1 LGSDDDNIGHDI
13 SFAFWKNR
21 AIYSDTRAAMKPLNH
36 VCRWTGRRRYA
47 TKDQIKGETMGII
60 LRWLGAFLLL
70 SATYNPT
77 QINFTRW
84 AEANWQTQM
93 PLTLLLG
100 LLLGVGYMIYIGA
113 TLRSIG
119 TFGIL
124 LVGAIVAALVWV
136 LIDYQ
141 ILTLQNPSLNL
152 WLGILALSVVLG
164 IGLSWS
170 IIRQRISGQATVDE
184 VQE

>member
-1 LGSDDDNIGHDI
+1 
-13 SFAFWKNR
+13 
-21 AIYSDTRAAMKPLNH
+21 
-36 VCRWTGRRRYA
+36 
-47 TKDQIKGETMGII
+47 MGII
-60 LRWLGAFLLL
+60 LRWLGAFVLL

-93 PLTLLLG
+93 PLTILLG

-119 TFGIL
+119 AFGII
-124 LVGAIVAALVWV
+124 LVAAIVAALVWV

-141 ILTLQNPSLNL
+141 ILTLQNPQLNL
-152 WLGILALSVVLG
+152 WLGIFALSVVLG

-170 IIRQRISGQATVDE
+170 IIRQRLSGQATVDE

>member
-1 LGSDDDNIGHDI
+1 
-13 SFAFWKNR
+13 
-21 AIYSDTRAAMKPLNH
+21 
-36 VCRWTGRRRYA
+36 
-47 TKDQIKGETMGII
+47 MGIL
-60 LRWLGAFLLL
+60 LRWFGAFALLA
-70 SATYNPT
+70 ATYNPT
-77 QINFTRW
+77 QWNFTRW
-84 AEANWQTQM
+84 AESNWNSQM

-119 TFGIL
+119 AFGIIL
-124 LVGAIVAALVWV
+124 VAAIVGALIWV
-136 LIDYQ
+136 LIDYN
-141 ILTLQNPSLNL
+141 ILTLQNPQLNL
-152 WLGILALSVVLG
+152 WLGIFALSVVLG

>member
-1 LGSDDDNIGHDI
+1 
-13 SFAFWKNR
+13 
-21 AIYSDTRAAMKPLNH
+21 
-36 VCRWTGRRRYA
+36 
-47 TKDQIKGETMGII
+47 MGILI
-60 LRWLGAFLLL
+60 RILGAFALL

-77 QINFTRW
+77 PWNFVRW
-84 AEANWQTQM
+84 AQTGWTTQM
-93 PLTLLLG
+93 PLTLLFG
-100 LLLGVGYMIYIGA
+100 LLLAVGYLVYIGA

-119 TFGIL
+119 AFGIV
-124 LVGAIVAALVWV
+124 LVAAIVGALVWV

>member
-1 LGSDDDNIGHDI
+1 
-13 SFAFWKNR
+13 
-21 AIYSDTRAAMKPLNH
+21 
-36 VCRWTGRRRYA
+36 
-47 TKDQIKGETMGII
+47 MGII
-60 LRWLGAFLLL
+60 LRWLGAFVLLA
-70 SATYNPT
+70 ATYNPT
-77 QINFTRW
+77 QVNFTRW
-84 AEANWQTQM
+84 AEANWQSQM

-119 TFGIL
+119 TVGIL
-124 LVGAIVAALVWV
+124 LVAAIVAALVWV

-152 WLGILALSVVLG
+152 WLGIFALSVVLG

-170 IIRQRISGQATVDE
+170 IIRQRLSGQATVDE

>member
-1 LGSDDDNIGHDI
+1 
-13 SFAFWKNR
+13 
-21 AIYSDTRAAMKPLNH
+21 
-36 VCRWTGRRRYA
+36 
-47 TKDQIKGETMGII
+47 MGII
-60 LRWLGAFLLL
+60 LRWLGAFILL

-84 AEANWQTQM
+84 AEANWHTQM
-93 PLTLLLG
+93 PLTILFG

-119 TFGIL
+119 AFGIL
-124 LVGAIVAALVWV
+124 LVAAIVAALVWV

-152 WLGILALSVVLG
+152 WLGIFALSVVLG

-184 VQE
+184 VQD

>member
-1 LGSDDDNIGHDI
+1 
-13 SFAFWKNR
+13 
-21 AIYSDTRAAMKPLNH
+21 
-36 VCRWTGRRRYA
+36 
-47 TKDQIKGETMGII
+47 MGII
-60 LRWLGAFLLL
+60 LRWLGAFVLL

-93 PLTLLLG
+93 PLTILLG

-141 ILTLQNPSLNL
+141 IFTLQNSSLNL

>member
-1 LGSDDDNIGHDI
+1 
-13 SFAFWKNR
+13 
-21 AIYSDTRAAMKPLNH
+21 
-36 VCRWTGRRRYA
+36 
-47 TKDQIKGETMGII
+47 MGII

>member
-1 LGSDDDNIGHDI
+1 
-13 SFAFWKNR
+13 
-21 AIYSDTRAAMKPLNH
+21 
-36 VCRWTGRRRYA
+36 
-47 TKDQIKGETMGII
+47 MGIF

-70 SATYNPT
+70 AATYNPT
-77 QINFTRW
+77 QWNFTRW
-84 AEANWQTQM
+84 AESNWNSQM

-119 TFGIL
+119 AFGIIL
-124 LVGAIVAALVWV
+124 VAAIVGALIWV
-136 LIDYQ
+136 LIDYN
-141 ILTLQNPSLNL
+141 ILTLQNPQLNL
-152 WLGILALSVVLG
+152 WLGIFALSVVLG

>member
-1 LGSDDDNIGHDI
+1 
-13 SFAFWKNR
+13 
-21 AIYSDTRAAMKPLNH
+21 
-36 VCRWTGRRRYA
+36 
-47 TKDQIKGETMGII
+47 MGII
-60 LRWLGAFLLL
+60 LRWLGAFILLA
-70 SATYNPT
+70 ATYNPT
-77 QINFTRW
+77 EVNFVRW
-84 AEANWQTQM
+84 AEANWQSQM
-93 PLTLLLG
+93 PLTILLG

-119 TFGIL
+119 AFGII

-152 WLGILALSVVLG
+152 WLGIFALSVVLG

-170 IIRQRISGQATVDE
+170 IIRQRLSGQATVDE

>member
-1 LGSDDDNIGHDI
+1 
-13 SFAFWKNR
+13 
-21 AIYSDTRAAMKPLNH
+21 
-36 VCRWTGRRRYA
+36 
-47 TKDQIKGETMGII
+47 MGII
-60 LRWLGAFLLL
+60 LRWLGAFVLL

-84 AEANWQTQM
+84 AEANWQSQM

-119 TFGIL
+119 SFGIL

-152 WLGILALSVVLG
+152 WLGIFALSVVLG

-170 IIRQRISGQATVDE
+170 IIRQRLSGQATVDE

>member
-1 LGSDDDNIGHDI
+1 
-13 SFAFWKNR
+13 
-21 AIYSDTRAAMKPLNH
+21 
-36 VCRWTGRRRYA
+36 
-47 TKDQIKGETMGII
+47 MGII
-60 LRWLGAFLLL
+60 LRWLGAFVLL

-77 QINFTRW
+77 QINFIRW

-93 PLTLLLG
+93 PLTILLG

-124 LVGAIVAALVWV
+124 LIGAIVAAVLWV

-152 WLGILALSVVLG
+152 WLGIFALSVVLG

-170 IIRQRISGQATVDE
+170 IIRQRLSGQTTVDE

>member
-1 LGSDDDNIGHDI
+1 
-13 SFAFWKNR
+13 
-21 AIYSDTRAAMKPLNH
+21 
-36 VCRWTGRRRYA
+36 
-47 TKDQIKGETMGII
+47 
-60 LRWLGAFLLL
+60 
-70 SATYNPT
+70 
-77 QINFTRW
+77 
-84 AEANWQTQM
+84 M
-93 PLTLLLG
+93 PLVLLLG
-100 LLLGVGYMIYIGA
+100 LLLGVGYLVYIGA

-119 TFGIL
+119 AFGIL
-124 LVGAIVAALVWV
+124 LVGAIVGALIWV
-136 LIDYQ
+136 LIDYS

>member
-1 LGSDDDNIGHDI
+1 
-13 SFAFWKNR
+13 
-21 AIYSDTRAAMKPLNH
+21 
-36 VCRWTGRRRYA
+36 
-47 TKDQIKGETMGII
+47 MGII
-60 LRWLGAFLLL
+60 LRWLGAFILL

-84 AEANWQTQM
+84 AEAHWSTQM

-119 TFGIL
+119 AFGIL

-152 WLGILALSVVLG
+152 WLGIFALSVVLG

-170 IIRQRISGQATVDE
+170 IIRQRLSGQATVDE
-184 VQE
+184 VQD

>member
-1 LGSDDDNIGHDI
+1 MRDQS
-13 SFAFWKNR
+13 
-21 AIYSDTRAAMKPLNH
+21 
-36 VCRWTGRRRYA
+36 
-47 TKDQIKGETMGII
+47 TKEEANMGII
-60 LRWLGAFLLL
+60 LRWLGAFVLLA
-70 SATYNPT
+70 ATYNPT

-84 AEANWQTQM
+84 AEANWQSQM

-119 TFGIL
+119 GFGIL
-124 LVGAIVAALVWV
+124 LVAAIVAALVWV

-152 WLGILALSVVLG
+152 WLGIFALSVVLG

-170 IIRQRISGQATVDE
+170 IIRQRLSGQATVDE

>member
-1 LGSDDDNIGHDI
+1 
-13 SFAFWKNR
+13 
-21 AIYSDTRAAMKPLNH
+21 
-36 VCRWTGRRRYA
+36 
-47 TKDQIKGETMGII
+47 MGII
-60 LRWLGAFLLL
+60 LRWLGAFILL

-84 AEANWQTQM
+84 AEANWSSQM

-119 TFGIL
+119 AFGII
-124 LVGAIVAALVWV
+124 LVGAIVGALVWV

-141 ILTLQNPSLNL
+141 ILTLQNPQLNL
-152 WLGILALSVVLG
+152 WLGIFALSVVLG

-170 IIRQRISGQATVDE
+170 IIRQRLSGQATVDE
-184 VQE
+184 VQD

>member
-1 LGSDDDNIGHDI
+1 
-13 SFAFWKNR
+13 
-21 AIYSDTRAAMKPLNH
+21 
-36 VCRWTGRRRYA
+36 
-47 TKDQIKGETMGII
+47 MGIL
-60 LRWLGAFLLL
+60 LRWFGAFALLA
-70 SATYNPT
+70 ATYNPT
-77 QINFTRW
+77 QWNFTRW
-84 AEANWQTQM
+84 AESNWNSQM

-119 TFGIL
+119 AFGII
-124 LVGAIVAALVWV
+124 LVAAIVGALVWV
-136 LIDYQ
+136 LIDYN
-141 ILTLQNPSLNL
+141 ILTLQNPQLNL
-152 WLGILALSVVLG
+152 WLGIFALSVVLG

>member
-1 LGSDDDNIGHDI
+1 
-13 SFAFWKNR
+13 
-21 AIYSDTRAAMKPLNH
+21 
-36 VCRWTGRRRYA
+36 
-47 TKDQIKGETMGII
+47 MGII

-141 ILTLQNPSLNL
+141 IFTLQNPSLNL

>member
-1 LGSDDDNIGHDI
+1 MRDQS
-13 SFAFWKNR
+13 
-21 AIYSDTRAAMKPLNH
+21 MKEEAN
-36 VCRWTGRRRYA
+36 
-47 TKDQIKGETMGII
+47 MGII
-60 LRWLGAFLLL
+60 LRWLGAFVLLA
-70 SATYNPT
+70 ATYNPT
-77 QINFTRW
+77 QVNFTRW
-84 AEANWQTQM
+84 AEANWQSQM

-119 TFGIL
+119 AFGIL

-152 WLGILALSVVLG
+152 WLGIFALSVVLG

-170 IIRQRISGQATVDE
+170 IIRQRLSGQATVDE